1 MNKNAMT
8 LSLLMAGIAV
18 YFVMASVNSIE
29 EDARNRFGNEVTVL
43 VAKDDIKEMS
53 NITDGMIEPRSIPK
67 RFVEPT
73 AVRFDTKVEEN
84 SESYASEVKRINGT
98 VAIVPIKKG
107 EQISL
112 NKITEPSMRTGLA
125 PQVAPGKRA
134 ITLPAGEIE
143 SVGKLVK
150 PGDRVDLIGV
160 IEAGVSSN
168 GRPYSVAKTI
178 MQDVVILAVGRNI
191 TNNIA
196 RRVDMDASGTKTK
209 FRALT
214 EFDGFSS
221 VTIEVDPSQAQ
232 LLAAILA
239 TSSNKIILTLRN
251 NDDTDRTNL
260 QSVRAVDALGSAPRE
275 PAQTTGTR

>member
-8 LSLLMAGIAV
+8 LSLVMAGIAV

-73 AVRFDTKVEEN
+73 AVRFDTQVDEK
-84 SESYASEVKRINGT
+84 SDSYASEVKRINGT

-134 ITLPAGEIE
+134 ITVPAGEIE
-143 SVGKLVK
+143 AVGKLVK

-209 FRALT
+209 YKALT

-221 VTIEVDPSQAQ
+221 VTIEVDPAQAQ

-239 TSSNKIILTLRN
+239 TSGNKIILTLRN
-251 NDDTDRTNL
+251 NDDTDRINL

>member
-8 LSLLMAGIAV
+8 LSLVMAAIAV

-67 RFVEPT
+67 QFVEPS
-73 AVRFDTKVEEN
+73 AVRFDTKVDESSEN
-84 SESYASEVKRINGT
+84 YAMEVKRINGT

-125 PQVAPGKRA
+125 PQVAPGRRA
-134 ITLPAGEIE
+134 ITIPVGEME
-143 SVGKLVK
+143 AVGKLVK

-160 IEAGVSSN
+160 IEAGVNST

-196 RRVDMDASGTKTK
+196 RKVDMDSSGTKVK
-209 FRALT
+209 YKALT

-221 VTIEVDPSQAQ
+221 VTLEVDPNQAQ
-232 LLAAILA
+232 LLAAIMT
-239 TSSNKIILTLRN
+239 TSSNKIVLTLRN
-251 NDDTDRTNL
+251 NDDTDRINL
-260 QSVRAVDALGSAPRE
+260 QSVRAVDALNSAPRE
-275 PAQTTGTR
+275 PAQTTGNR

>member
-1 MNKNAMT
+1 
-8 LSLLMAGIAV
+8 
-18 YFVMASVNSIE
+18 
-29 EDARNRFGNEVTVL
+29 
-43 VAKDDIKEMS
+43 MS

-73 AVRFDTKVEEN
+73 AVRFDTQVDEK
-84 SESYASEVKRINGT
+84 SDSYASEVKRINGT

-134 ITLPAGEIE
+134 ITVPAGEIE
-143 SVGKLVK
+143 AVGKLVK

-209 FRALT
+209 YKALT

-221 VTIEVDPSQAQ
+221 VTIEVDPAQAQ

-239 TSSNKIILTLRN
+239 TSGNKIILTLRN
-251 NDDTDRTNL
+251 NDDTDRINL